1 MNSFVPVQSFALQP
15 FQMSANRNP
24 IPQSDL
30 VFHYNVYGG
39 MQSGIGKFDP
49 GPAMMLKNQLD
60 SLGFIECKPFF
71 SIGLIMWIVSFHSVL
86 LYLHGQ
92 LG

>member
-1 MNSFVPVQSFALQP
+1 MSDENRGRRMNSFVPVQSFALQP

-49 GPAMMLKNQLD
+49 GSAMMLKNQLD
-60 SLGFIECKPFF
+60 SLGFIERKPLFRHRVDYVDCKLP
-71 SIGLIMWIVSFHSVL
+71 
-86 LYLHGQ
+86 
-92 LG
+92 